1 MPGKVGALPHP
12 GQGPELPV
20 AGDKQLVMLQGER
33 VAQGQQ
39 HGFLTLAVLE
49 CAHLHGPCLGSDLMW
64 TQGTEEELTKAA
76 RGRPEMQDQLEEA
89 HGLASSPGEEPVL
102 CTSGHSCINNCS
114 GPWEGERRA

>member
-1 MPGKVGALPHP
+1 MPGKVGASLHP

-20 AGDKQLVMLQGER
+20 RGAEQLVMLQGER

-49 CAHLHGPCLGSDLMW
+49 CAHLQRPCMGSDLMR

-76 RGRPEMQDQLEEA
+76 TGRPETQDQLQEA
-89 HGLASSPGEEPVL
+89 HGLASSPGEEPGP
-102 CTSGHSCINNCS
+102 CTSGHS
-114 GPWEGERRA
+114 W